1 MIEFR
6 DPRFNVFGTI
16 DVEINHPDHG
26 WVPFTASPDDPE
38 EFGRELH
45 AEAGKGNV
53 APYIPPPP
61 SPEPIPDEISD
72 RQFFQQ
78 LAVEKRI
85 TEAEALAAVAT
96 GTIPAAMQ
104 ALIAQ
109 LPADQQFAAKM
120 LVSGATIFRRLH
132 PVADMIRQLY
142 QWTPEQRD
150 AFWLAASKV

>member
-1 MIEFR
+1 MRTE
-6 DPRFNVFGTI
+6 I
-16 DVEINHPDHG
+16 DINTG
-26 WVPFTASPDDPE
+26 AVTE
-38 EFGRELH
+38 VNE
-45 AEAGKGNV
+45 V
-53 APYIPPPP
+53 APSFPPPVA
-61 SPEPIPDEISD
+61 PEPVPDEISD
-72 RQFFQQ
+72 RQFFQR
-78 LAVEKRI
+78 LAMEGRI

-96 GTIPAAMQ
+96 GTIPVAMQ

-142 QWTPEQRD
+142 QWSPEQRD